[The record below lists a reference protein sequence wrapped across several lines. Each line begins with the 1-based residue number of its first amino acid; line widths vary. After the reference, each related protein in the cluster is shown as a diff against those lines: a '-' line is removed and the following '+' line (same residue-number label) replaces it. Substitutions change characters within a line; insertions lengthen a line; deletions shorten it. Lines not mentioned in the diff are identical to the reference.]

1 MDTTKEINIV
11 ETTRGQFDTT
21 GICWTDRKFSHPER
35 TIRIATS
42 FSGISAP
49 DMALKRL
56 GLKTKIVF
64 ASDIGERYLNYNF
77 KQLRRFSMELDEKLL
92 LSAKL

>member
-11 ETTRGQFDTT
+11 ETTRGQFDIT
-21 GICWTDRKFSHPER
+21 GISWIDRQFSHPER

-56 GLKTKIVF
+56 GLKSKIVF
-64 ASDIGERYLNYNF
+64 ASDIGERYLNYSF
-77 KQLRRFSMELDEKLL
+77 KQFRKI
-92 LSAKL
+92 K